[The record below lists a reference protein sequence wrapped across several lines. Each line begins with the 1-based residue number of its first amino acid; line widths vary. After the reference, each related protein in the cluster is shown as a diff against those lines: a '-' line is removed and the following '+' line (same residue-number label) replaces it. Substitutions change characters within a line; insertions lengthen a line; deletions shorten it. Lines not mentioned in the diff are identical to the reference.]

1 MLYNFISSEFIKLK
15 KSYGLFIYLF
25 FFLIL
30 FTLLGFTLHLARWGN
45 QGNTD
50 IPLNITYSGYIFYYG
65 FFLSLL
71 IFNLFIDSEIRGE
84 INSGRIYFIL
94 TQRIDRKT
102 YFIGKTIYWSLIF
115 IIWIFFISF
124 LSYKYANII
133 FSSRLPVLLNGNPVY
148 KSTIVINLILNIL
161 YLFPLIFLFITLSF
175 FTGFSFKLPST
186 GIVFYIIIDGIA
198 IFTKILHPILIPFKM
213 IKIYNNTV
221 SRVIFFNKEILYF
234 LIITFLLLVIMFFL
248 FYNFIKKR
256 EI

>member
-25 FFLIL
+25 FDLIL
-30 FTLLGFTLHLARWGN
+30 FTLLSFTLHLSRWGN

-50 IPLNITYSGYIFYYG
+50 IPLNITYSGHIFYYG

-84 INSGRIYFIL
+84 ITSGRIFFIL
-94 TQRIDRKT
+94 TQKIDRKT

-115 IIWIFFISF
+115 IIWIFFIAF

-133 FSSRLPVLLNGNPVY
+133 FSGRVPILLNDNFVT
-148 KSTIVINLILNIL
+148 KSSITLNFILNIIF
-161 YLFPLIFLFITLSF
+161 LFPLIIIFISLSF

-186 GIVFYIIIDGIA
+186 GIVFFLIIDGTA
-198 IFTKILHPILIPFKM
+198 IFTKFLYPFILPFSRM
-213 IKIYNNTV
+213 KIFNNTITKLIYFNID
-221 SRVIFFNKEILYF
+221 IFYY
-234 LIITFLLLVIMFFL
+234 LIITILIMVILFFIFLH
-248 FYNFIKKR
+248 FIRKR